1 MKITAA
7 HTELEGPRFEE
18 AIRREAYCLWKLDG
32 CPDGRDLEHW
42 FRAKEIIQRRVDEDL
57 GPLPEIPKVDLNV
70 RNTDE
75 APLPTGNPMPDSALP
90 PTQTIAHTIAEHQSD
105 PGHRFHAR
113 GTQADGRVSVAAGER
128 LQRVRSR
135 EHAN

>member
-1 MKITAA
+1 MKN
-7 HTELEGPRFEE
+7 HLEHDELEGRRFEE
-18 AIRREAYCLWKLDG
+18 AIAREAYCLWQLDG
-32 CPDGRDLEHW
+32 CPDGRDLEYW
-42 FRAKEIIQRRVDEDL
+42 FKAKEIIQRRVAEDL
-57 GPLPEIPKVDLNV
+57 GPLPVIADAAANGSASAEKHAAADH
-70 RNTDE
+70 
-75 APLPTGNPMPDSALP
+75 PMSASSLP

-113 GTQADGRVSVAAGER
+113 GTQVDGRVTVAAGER

>member
-1 MKITAA
+1 MKN
-7 HTELEGPRFEE
+7 HLEHDELVGRRFEE
-18 AIRREAYCLWKLDG
+18 AIAREAYCLWQHDG
-32 CPDGRDLEHW
+32 SPEGRDLEYW
-42 FRAKEIIQRRVDEDL
+42 FKAREIIQRRVDEDL

-75 APLPTGNPMPDSALP
+75 ASLPTGNPIPDSALP

-113 GTQADGRVSVAAGER
+113 GTQADGRVNVAAGER

-135 EHAN
+135 DHAN